1 MLVST
6 AGMISDFLTELTR
19 LLTTAEGVMDT
30 EGEEEEEVAVEGADF
45 LIERALTNLSPKDSR
60 SCIEGGSSLKNK
72 LLCGEPNKQKSA
84 QSFKILSK
92 TLKFACCIS
101 HKRNYCT
108 FNKQLLF
115 KRLFLPETF

>member
-30 EGEEEEEVAVEGADF
+30 EGEEEEVAVEGVDF

-72 LLCGEPNKQKSA
+72 LLCGEPNKQK
-84 QSFKILSK
+84 
-92 TLKFACCIS
+92 
-101 HKRNYCT
+101 
-108 FNKQLLF
+108 
-115 KRLFLPETF
+115 